1 MINFGKISFLLICVF
16 STALLASLLIPYS
29 SLHLRK
35 STSLHRLWI
44 TSQLIVLII
53 WKISPAK
60 SDANQPQQPTELD
73 LPPGVVDPPELSW
86 YSAPSNETAPEEAQK
101 EVAIFAT
108 ENPSMDDT
116 WEAIVAERGKRVLR
130 KSETWERR
138 GRSEAERAAAAALR
152 RSDTAAPVLP
162 QTAKGWE
169 EQGWR
174 RREKLVESQ
183 EELLQRVETFIKKHY
198 DHLRLQKQESE
209 RRRFLERQL
218 LRH

>member
-1 MINFGKISFLLICVF
+1 MISFRKISFLLICVF

-29 SLHLRK
+29 SVHLRN
-35 STSLHRLWI
+35 STALHRLWI

-60 SDANQPQQPTELD
+60 SDANQPQQRTELD
-73 LPPGVVDPPELSW
+73 LPPGAEDPPELSW
-86 YSAPSNETAPEEAQK
+86 YSAPSNEPAPEEAQK
-101 EVAIFAT
+101 EVAIAT
-108 ENPSMDDT
+108 EHPSMEDA
-116 WEAIVAERGKRVLR
+116 WQAIVAERGKRVLR

-138 GRSEAERAAAAALR
+138 GRAEAERAAAAALR
-152 RSDTAAPVLP
+152 RSG
-162 QTAKGWE
+162 TAKGWE

-174 RREKLVESQ
+174 RRDKLVEESQ
-183 EELLQRVETFIKKHY
+183 EELLQRVEKFIEKHY